1 MKLRD
6 ANNINWLCRVRRQVA
21 YLASLT
27 DVKLRY
33 EAERS
38 KSNWARGTVGWRK
51 KQNSMC
57 MWWRPGKG
65 TCEVERCVG

>member
-6 ANNINWLCRVRRQVA
+6 ANNINWLCRVRRQFA

-38 KSNWARGTVGWRK
+38 KSNWARGTVG
-51 KQNSMC
+51 
-57 MWWRPGKG
+57 
-65 TCEVERCVG
+65 